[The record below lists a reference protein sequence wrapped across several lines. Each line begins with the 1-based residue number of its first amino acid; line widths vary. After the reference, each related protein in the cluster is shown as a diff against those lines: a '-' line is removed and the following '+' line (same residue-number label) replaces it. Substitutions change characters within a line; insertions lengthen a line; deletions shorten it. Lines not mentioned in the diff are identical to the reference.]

1 MPGIADIFRT
11 YGPSYRDRFG
21 QSMLPTHRQAIQD
34 ITDCRT
40 EVMGGHVFQCNH
52 CKQLRYAYHSC
63 KNRSCPTCHEADR
76 KAWLEKRRQERLP
89 VPYFHAVFTLP
100 KELQEIIRSHQKIGY
115 ALIMEAAALSL
126 TKLAS
131 DARYVGGQI
140 GMLSILHTWTRA
152 LVYHPHVHC
161 LIPAG
166 GLSPDRR
173 YWLEAR
179 KNYLVPV
186 KALSEI
192 FRATFMALIRKKL
205 PQVAFPQS
213 VWKTH
218 WVVYCK
224 STNHTADKTLAYLAR
239 YVHQT
244 AITNSRMIK
253 TEQGRVTFRYK
264 DSRERQWKTMTMD
277 ASEFMRRFLQHVLP
291 RGFHKVRYY
300 GLLSPRN
307 RQRLDQIRRELTT
320 NTQTSETE
328 TSCLNDTSPNQSG
341 HQSFLLCPFCQIG
354 YMIAIMAVPRR
365 WRAPP

>member
-1 MPGIADIFRT
+1 MPFITDIFRT
-11 YGPSYRDRFG
+11 YGPTYWNRFG
-21 QSMLPTHRQAIQD
+21 QSMPPTHRRTIQD
-34 ITDCRT
+34 IIDCRT
-40 EVMGGHVFQCNH
+40 ETMGGHVFVCNH
-52 CKQLRYAYHSC
+52 CEQLRYAYHSC
-63 KNRSCPTCHEADR
+63 KNRSCPTCHESDR

-100 KELQEIIRSHQKIGY
+100 KELREIIRSHQKTGY
-115 ALIMEAAALSL
+115 AILMEAAALSL
-126 TKLAS
+126 MKLAE
-131 DARYVGGQI
+131 DPRYVGGQI
-140 GMLSILHTWTRA
+140 GMLAVLHTWTRA

-166 GLSPDRR
+166 GLSPDHQS
-173 YWLEAR
+173 WLEAR

-186 KALSEI
+186 RALSEI

-205 PQVAFPQS
+205 PQVVFPQS
-213 VWKTH
+213 LWEKS

-224 STNHTADKTLAYLAR
+224 SGGHTADKTLAYLAR

-244 AITNSRMIK
+244 AITNSRILNAENGK
-253 TEQGRVTFRYK
+253 ITFRYK
-264 DSRERQWKTMTMD
+264 DSREHRWKSMTLD

-307 RQRLDQIRRELTT
+307 RQRLDQIRSALTQ
-320 NTQTSETE
+320 NTPIPKQETQE
-328 TSCLNDTSPNQSG
+328 TPKGKSNP
-341 HQSFLLCPFCQIG
+341 SFQLCPFCQKGHLIP
-354 YMIAIMAVPRR
+354 IMTIPRQ

>member
-1 MPGIADIFRT
+1 MPNITDIFRT
-11 YGPSYRDRFG
+11 YGPSYRDQFG
-21 QSMLPTHRQAIQD
+21 QRLLPTHRRTIQD

-40 EVMGGHVFQCNH
+40 EVMGGHVFVCNH

-63 KNRSCPTCHEADR
+63 KNRSCPTCHESDR
-76 KAWLEKRRQERLP
+76 KVWLEKRRQERLP

-100 KELQEIIRSHQKIGY
+100 KELHEIIRSNQKIGY
-115 ALIMEAAALSL
+115 AILMEAAAISL
-126 TKLAS
+126 MKLAADS
-131 DARYVGGQI
+131 RYVGGKI

-173 YWLEAR
+173 YWMEAR

-192 FRATFMALIRKKL
+192 FRATFMALIRRKL
-205 PQVAFPQS
+205 PHVFFPQS
-213 VWKTH
+213 LWEKS
-218 WVVYCK
+218 WGVYCK
-224 STNHTADKTLAYLAR
+224 SSGHTADKTLAYLAR

-244 AITNSRMIK
+244 AITNSRILHAENGK
-253 TEQGRVTFRYK
+253 ITFRYK
-264 DSRERQWKTMTMD
+264 DSREHRWKTMTLD

-291 RGFHKVRYY
+291 PGFHKVRYY

-307 RQRLDQIRRELTT
+307 RQYLDRIR
-320 NTQTSETE
+320 QT
-328 TSCLNDTSPNQSG
+328 LNQNAPVQKQEPQEPPKHKSNPYFQ
-341 HQSFLLCPFCQIG
+341 LCPFCQKGTLIP
-354 YMIAIMAVPRR
+354 IMVIPRQ
-365 WRAPP
+365 WRGPP

>member
-1 MPGIADIFRT
+1 MPNITDIFRT

-21 QSMLPTHRQAIQD
+21 QRMLPSHLRTIQD

-40 EVMGGHVFQCNH
+40 NVMGGHVFQCNH
-52 CKQLRYAYHSC
+52 CEQLRYAYHSC
-63 KNRSCPTCHEADR
+63 KNRSCPTCHESDR
-76 KAWLEKRRQERLP
+76 NAWLEKRQQERLP

-100 KELQEIIRSHQKIGY
+100 KELHEIIRSNQKTGY

-126 TKLAS
+126 MKLAS
-131 DARYVGGQI
+131 DSRYVGGQI
-140 GMLSILHTWTRA
+140 GMLAVLHTWTRA

-166 GLSPDRR
+166 GLSADHR

-186 KALSEI
+186 RALSEI

-205 PQVAFPQS
+205 PHVSFPQS
-213 VWKTH
+213 VWKTP

-224 STNHTADKTLAYLAR
+224 SSGHTADKVLKYLAR

-244 AITNSRMIK
+244 AITNSRIIK
-253 TEQGRVTFRYK
+253 TDHGKVVFRYK
-264 DSRERQWKTMTMD
+264 DSREQQWKTMTLD
-277 ASEFMRRFLQHVLP
+277 VQEFIRRFLQHVLP
-291 RGFHKVRYY
+291 PGFHKVRYY

-307 RQRLDQIRRELTT
+307 RQRLDQIRRELTQNLPT
-320 NTQTSETE
+320 PEQ
-328 TSCLNDTSPNQSG
+328 DTPKTKDKST
-341 HQSFLLCPFCQIG
+341 HTFLLCPVCQTG
-354 YMIAIMAVPRR
+354 HLVPIMVIPRQ
-365 WRAPP
+365 WRGPP

>member
-1 MPGIADIFRT
+1 MPGITDIFRT

-21 QSMLPTHRQAIQD
+21 QSMLPSHLRTIQD

-52 CKQLRYAYHSC
+52 CEQLRYAYHSC
-63 KNRSCPTCHEADR
+63 KNRSCPTCHESDR
-76 KAWLEKRRQERLP
+76 KAWLEKRQQERLP

-100 KELQEIIRSHQKIGY
+100 KELHEIIRSNQKIGY

-126 TKLAS
+126 MKLAKDS
-131 DARYVGGQI
+131 RYVGGQI
-140 GMLSILHTWTRA
+140 GMLAVLHTWTRA

-166 GLSPDRR
+166 GLSPNHR

-186 KALSEI
+186 RALSEI
-192 FRATFMALIRKKL
+192 FRATFVALIRKKL
-205 PQVAFPQS
+205 PKASFPQS
-213 VWKTH
+213 IWKTP

-224 STNHTADKTLAYLAR
+224 PGHHTADKTLAYLAR

-253 TEQGRVTFRYK
+253 TEHGKVTFRYK
-264 DSRERQWKTMTMD
+264 DSRECRWKMMTLD
-277 ASEFMRRFLQHVLP
+277 AQEFIRRFLQHVLP
-291 RGFHKVRYY
+291 HGFHKVRYY

-307 RQRLDQIRRELTT
+307 RQCLDQIRRELEQNLPTPKQE
-320 NTQTSETE
+320 TQEPPK
-328 TSCLNDTSPNQSG
+328 DKG
-341 HQSFLLCPFCQIG
+341 MHAFLLCPVCQKGHLIP
-354 YMIAIMAVPRR
+354 IMVIPQR
-365 WRAPP
+365 WRGPP